1 MPGAGG
7 DGLDKYGRVMADG
20 YTLVPSVPDVDV
32 YLRLRSA
39 AGLSR
44 RSPEQAVPALAGTW
58 WGCHVVHDASGEA
71 AAMGRVIGDGGWYF
85 HIADMATLPAH
96 QRRGLG
102 AMVLEALLA
111 QIRAAAPGEA
121 FVSLMAD
128 PPGRPLYSR
137 YGFAEDRDGSMGMS
151 LWLR

>member
-1 MPGAGG
+1 MT
-7 DGLDKYGRVMADG
+7 DG
-20 YTLVPSVPDVDV
+20 YTLVPSVPDLDV
-32 YLRLRSA
+32 YLRLRSG

-44 RSPEQAVPALAGTW
+44 RSPEQAGPALAGTW
-58 WGCHVVHDASGEA
+58 WGCHVVHDSTGEA

-85 HIADMATLPAH
+85 HIADMATHPSH

-102 AMVLEALLA
+102 SMVLEALLA
-111 QIRAAAPGEA
+111 QIRATAPSDA

-137 YGFAEDRDGSMGMS
+137 YGFAEDREGSMGMS
-151 LWLR
+151 LWLQ

>member
-1 MPGAGG
+1 
-7 DGLDKYGRVMADG
+7 
-20 YTLVPSVPDVDV
+20 
-32 YLRLRSA
+32 
-39 AGLSR
+39 
-44 RSPEQAVPALAGTW
+44 
-58 WGCHVVHDASGEA
+58 
-71 AAMGRVIGDGGWYF
+71 MGRAIGDGGWYF

-96 QRRGLG
+96 QKRGLG
-102 AMVLEALLA
+102 SMVLNALLA

-137 YGFAEDRDGSMGMS
+137 YGFAEDREGSMGMS